1 VRRALRALGGFM
13 AWIAVGVFA
22 LVAFLLLRTPAGP
35 LRSWP
40 DLESHLGT
48 GRPVVVE
55 VYSNG

>member
-1 VRRALRALGGFM
+1 M